1 MIPKVKIRRYIPPV
15 AMVAVGV
22 GLSVLAFLVVNHR
35 EYREM
40 KLSFEQHAVER
51 YDSLKREIEFDL
63 QTLET
68 ITVFYQASKEVDRSE
83 FRSFVK
89 PLLDRHP
96 SIQALEWIPRVPTS
110 QRETY
115 EESAKRDGF
124 PGFQI
129 TERDTQGGMVRAR
142 ERDEYFP
149 VYFVEPYKGNETALG
164 FDLASNPTR
173 EASLSLAR
181 DTGKTTATSRVTLV
195 QETAN
200 QSGFLVFAP
209 VYRKHVLL
217 ASSEDRRKNL
227 MGFVLGVFRISNIM
241 EHSLAYLSPERINV
255 FLYDQSAPENDRFLY
270 SSSPRTAET
279 TASPMSNRD
288 DGSHKQFRYVGAID
302 VAGRPWIAVLTP
314 TPGYLA
320 ARRSWQPW
328 AALAAGLLFTAF
340 LAAYL
345 FISIGRA
352 RRIERL
358 VEERTRDLAQ
368 ANTDLHTEIIER
380 KQAEEAVR
388 DSEERYR
395 IAIENS
401 NDGVAIIRE
410 DRHVYVN
417 QRFLEMFGYD
427 GPEEVLGKSIA
438 DSRHVHP
445 EDRKMVIAIN
455 RGRAEGKPEPSRY
468 DYRAVHRDGRVLHVE
483 ISATTIIYQG
493 KPSSLVYLRDVTDR
507 RQAEAALRESEIK
520 YRRIFE
526 SLDDLYYQ
534 TDAQGILRVVSPSSV
549 RLAGWTPE
557 ELIGRPVADVY
568 VDPSTREDLLRHLL
582 QHRHVKDYEVQ
593 LKKKDGTILHVS
605 VGAQLLYDDE
615 GNPNGVSGTLRDISE
630 RIEAEE
636 NIRRTNLQLE
646 AATARANDMAAQAER
661 ANAAKSMF
669 LANMSHEIRTP
680 ISGVLGMTRLLLGTP
695 LNDRQRNYA
704 EKIKTSGTLLLS
716 VINNVLDFSKIEA
729 GKLRVEQI
737 PFSLAEVMGN
747 VADAF
752 GPRAE
757 EKGIALHSSIDPAIP
772 VSLLG
777 DPLRLTQIMNNL
789 MSNAVKFTQ
798 EGEIHLAARVVE
810 KKTEH
815 VDLEFSVGDTGIGI
829 TEEEMARI
837 FLPFSQADESTTRRF
852 GGSGLGLSI
861 STHLCELMG
870 GTIRGESTPGKGS
883 LFTVNIPFRLLAGHE
898 RALKPDSLESGR
910 VALRFKGV
918 RALVV
923 EDVDINLEITVEM
936 LRNMDIAVDTAQNGR
951 EAVDMVKTG
960 NYDIIFM
967 DIQMPVMDGYEATR
981 EIRQLNKERG
991 LGLPI
996 IAMTAHASGG
1006 DRDKSF
1012 AAGMNEHLTK
1022 PVDPEKLGEVLEHWL
1037 PAEMRVVISGDEPG
1051 STFSPSDPL
1060 LTGYVPGL
1068 DVEAALRRVNG
1079 NRPLYLNL
1087 LEKFVDGYA
1096 DTGEQL
1102 LHELRTDQLEQ
1113 AIRRVHSIK
1122 STAGNIG
1129 GKELEAVAA
1138 ELEKAL
1144 REKGSVHFSLGEPV
1158 RRFIDRHNDLLAAI
1172 AAALPPRQAG
1182 DQTRPERQRGMADE
1196 YLQLLDRLRAALVK
1210 NEPRPAMDILAV
1222 LMQKQWPGVNDS
1234 SLTELNRL
1242 LQRYRFDEAM
1252 SILDSLSGSLDKNRK
1267 GKNDD

>member
-1 MIPKVKIRRYIPPV
+1 MIPIVKIRSYIPPV
-15 AMVAVGV
+15 AMIAVGV

-51 YDSLKREIEFDL
+51 HDSLKREIEFDL
-63 QTLET
+63 QTLEA
-68 ITVFYQASKEVDRSE
+68 ITAFYQAAKEVDRSE

-89 PLLDRHP
+89 PLLDRHQ

-110 QRETY
+110 QREIY
-115 EESAKRDGF
+115 EKSAKRDGF

-129 TERDTQGGMVRAR
+129 AERDTQGRMVRVR

-149 VYFVEPYKGNETALG
+149 VYFVEPFKGNETALG

-200 QSGFLVFAP
+200 QPGFLVFAP

-241 EHSLAYLSPERINV
+241 EHSLAYFSPEQINV

-279 TASPMSNRD
+279 TASPLSNRD
-288 DGSHKQFRYVGAID
+288 DGPHKQFRYVGAID

-314 TPGYLA
+314 ASGFLA

-328 AALAAGLLFTAF
+328 AVLTAGLLFTAF
-340 LAAYL
+340 LAGYL

-352 RRIERL
+352 RSIERL

-368 ANTDLHTEIIER
+368 ANTDLHTEIIEH
-380 KQAEEAVR
+380 KEAEEAVR
-388 DSEERYR
+388 ESEERYR

-417 QRFLEMFGYD
+417 RRFLEIFGYD
-427 GPEEVLGKSIA
+427 GPEEILGKSIIDA
-438 DSRHVHP
+438 RHVHP
-445 EDRKMVIAIN
+445 EDRKMVMEIN
-455 RGRAEGKPEPSRY
+455 RGRAEGKPEPSTY
-468 DYRAVHRDGRVLHVE
+468 DYRAVHKDGRLLHVE
-483 ISATTIIYQG
+483 ISATAIIYQG
-493 KPSSLVYLRDVTDR
+493 KPSSLLYLRDVTDR
-507 RQAEAALRESEIK
+507 RQAEEALRQSEIK

-534 TDAQGILRVVSPSSV
+534 TDAQGIIRVVSPSSV

-557 ELIGRPVADVY
+557 ELIGKPVADVY
-568 VDPSTREDLLRHLL
+568 VDPGIREDLLRRLL
-582 QHRHVKDYEVQ
+582 QHRYVKDYEVQ
-593 LKKKDGTILHVS
+593 LKRKDGTILHVS

-615 GNPNGVSGTLRDISE
+615 GNPNGVSGSLRDISE

-636 NIRRTNLQLE
+636 NIRRTNLRLE
-646 AATARANDMAAQAER
+646 VATARANDMAAQAER
-661 ANAAKSMF
+661 ANAAKSIF

-680 ISGVLGMTRLLLGTP
+680 LSGVLGMTRLLLGTP

-716 VINNVLDFSKIEA
+716 VINDVLDFSKIEA
-729 GKLRVEQI
+729 GKLRVEQVL
-737 PFSLAEVMGN
+737 FSPAELIGN

-752 GPRAE
+752 GARAE
-757 EKGIALHSSIDPAIP
+757 EKGIALHTIIDPAIP

-777 DPLRLTQIMNNL
+777 DPMRLTQIMNNL
-789 MSNAVKFTQ
+789 MSNAVKFSQ

-810 KKTEH
+810 KQPEH
-815 VDLEFSVGDTGIGI
+815 VILEFSVGDTGIGI

-861 STHLCELMG
+861 STQLCELMG
-870 GTIRGESTPGKGS
+870 GTIRCESTPGMGS
-883 LFTVNIPFRLLAGHE
+883 LFTVTIPFGLPADRE
-898 RALKPDSLESGR
+898 PVLKPPESPR
-910 VALRFKGV
+910 AAVRFTGV

-936 LRNMDIAVDTAQNGR
+936 LRKMDIAVETAQNGR

-960 NYDIIFM
+960 NYDIVFM

-981 EIRQLNKERG
+981 EIRHLNEDG
-991 LGLPI
+991 APGLPI
-996 IAMTAHASGG
+996 IAMTAHASGD
-1006 DRDKSF
+1006 DRDKSL

-1022 PVDPEKLGEVLEHWL
+1022 PIDPDKLGEVLEHWL
-1037 PAEMRVVISGDEPG
+1037 PAEMRVVISGDEPH

-1060 LTGYVPGL
+1060 LTVYLPGL
-1068 DVEAALRRVNG
+1068 DVEAGLRRVNG
-1079 NRPLYLNL
+1079 NRPLYRNL

-1102 LHELRTDQLEQ
+1102 LHELRTDQLEK

-1122 STAGNIG
+1122 SIAGNIG
-1129 GKELEAVAA
+1129 GKELAAVAT

-1144 REKGSVHFSLGEPV
+1144 HGKEGVHFSLGEPV
-1158 RRFIDRHNDLLAAI
+1158 RRFIDRHNDLLASI
-1172 AAALPPRQAG
+1172 ATALPSRQASG
-1182 DQTRPERQRGMADE
+1182 QTRPERQRGMADE
-1196 YLQLLDRLRAALVK
+1196 YLQLLDRLRAALMK

-1222 LMQKQWPGVNDS
+1222 LMQKQWPEDSDS
-1234 SLTELNRL
+1234 SLKELNRL

-1252 SILDSLSGSLDKNRK
+1252 SILDSLSGSSNKSRK
-1267 GKNDD
+1267 VKHDD